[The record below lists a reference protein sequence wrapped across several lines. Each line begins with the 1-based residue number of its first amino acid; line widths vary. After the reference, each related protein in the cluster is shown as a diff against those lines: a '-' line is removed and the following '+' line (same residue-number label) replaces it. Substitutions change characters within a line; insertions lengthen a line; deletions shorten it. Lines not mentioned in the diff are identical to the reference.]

1 MPGWASCWLTGCP
14 TSCPLPLL
22 ARLYSLNHGD
32 DRFECRGSR
41 KVRAK
46 EGTCAPMPP
55 ASARAAPGLREPPRR
70 PRTTETDAVQAR
82 ARASARDWKQTPRA
96 RGPPSHR
103 ATGFGDAPKP
113 PHPSAGPQVSRAMS
127 SGCTFRFWP
136 RHPPDLSTGWKE
148 EGRPQLLASSPAN
161 SRSQSGFGLLY
172 PPHVTRPAA
181 LPPPRPPRPPAPAGK
196 QPALPATSLPSSRA
210 PRLLPSLPRKLFQLP
225 PQAAVPS
232 RRSPPPAAVPPPG
245 LPSPQSELTVSKMA
259 AVSVWGISAVRSGPP
274 GSRLSSPQV
283 SSRGASPVRSQLPS
297 PRLSCP
303 GVSSGASQGRRAAAG
318 PAAACAASRCSAPGL
333 GLGAAAAPS
342 RPTPRPSPRRPPAR
356 SAPPL
361 RRPSLRRRSTPG
373 AGAHGRPAARP
384 RSLGL
389 LCGLARS
396 PSGARPPSARRSRR
410 RARTPG
416 CAERAETRAGWSRAG

>member
-1 MPGWASCWLTGCP
+1 MEGGGTPPAVGLQPGQL
-14 TSCPLPLL
+14 PLPVWLRPFVP
-22 ARLYSLNHGD
+22 APRDPPS
-32 DRFECRGSR
+32 GSS
-41 KVRAK
+41 
-46 EGTCAPMPP
+46 PSP
-55 ASARAAPGLREPPRR
+55 AAPPSGPCRR
-70 PRTTETDAVQAR
+70 R
-82 ARASARDWKQTPRA
+82 AR
-96 RGPPSHR
+96 
-103 ATGFGDAPKP
+103 
-113 PHPSAGPQVSRAMS
+113 S
-127 SGCTFRFWP
+127 S
-136 RHPPDLSTGWKE
+136 SY
-148 EGRPQLLASSPAN
+148 RP
-161 SRSQSGFGLLY
+161 
-172 PPHVTRPAA
+172 
-181 LPPPRPPRPPAPAGK
+181 
-196 QPALPATSLPSSRA
+196 PSSRA
-210 PRLLPSLPRKLFQLP
+210 PRLLPSLPLRLFQLP

-259 AVSVWGISAVRSGPP
+259 AVSVWGISAVRAGPP

-283 SSRGASPVRSQLPS
+283 SSRGASPGRSQLPS
-297 PRLSCP
+297 PRLSRP
-303 GVSSGASQGRRAAAG
+303 EVSSGASQGRRAAAG

-342 RPTPRPSPRRPPAR
+342 RPTPRPSPHRPPAR

-361 RRPSLRRRSTPG
+361 RRPSLRRRPTLG
-373 AGAHGRPAARP
+373 AGAQGRPAARP